1 VLKVTGEDAFLFLQ
15 GQFTQ
20 DVRPARQKA
29 QIAYGLWLNQKGKI
43 LADGFVLRRDYDW
56 LIISFFSSGETMRER
71 LESYVIADDVV
82 VEDLTSQWAGL
93 SLLGAGV
100 ADLLTDDMRRLPEAD
115 FWAEHNG
122 GVIFP
127 GRRATV
133 PSWEWLYPIKAD
145 DPAPGLR
152 ARGMEALDFA
162 AMERLR
168 IEAGIPSVPRDLGPD
183 DLPNEGGLE
192 HDAISYTKGC
202 YLGQEVMAR
211 LRTMGRVRRRLLRVA
226 GSAKAPE
233 QLPAPLFAE
242 GKKIGEL
249 RSAARTATGFIGL
262 AMISMLGVSGKRMLS
277 FLPDSPADVVITD
290 APA

>member
-1 VLKVTGEDAFLFLQ
+1 
-15 GQFTQ
+15 
-20 DVRPARQKA
+20 
-29 QIAYGLWLNQKGKI
+29 
-43 LADGFVLRRDYDW
+43 
-56 LIISFFSSGETMRER
+56 
-71 LESYVIADDVV
+71 
-82 VEDLTSQWAGL
+82 
-93 SLLGAGV
+93 
-100 ADLLTDDMRRLPEAD
+100 
-115 FWAEHNG
+115 
-122 GVIFP
+122 
-127 GRRATV
+127 
-133 PSWEWLYPIKAD
+133 
-145 DPAPGLR
+145 
-152 ARGMEALDFA
+152 MEALDFA